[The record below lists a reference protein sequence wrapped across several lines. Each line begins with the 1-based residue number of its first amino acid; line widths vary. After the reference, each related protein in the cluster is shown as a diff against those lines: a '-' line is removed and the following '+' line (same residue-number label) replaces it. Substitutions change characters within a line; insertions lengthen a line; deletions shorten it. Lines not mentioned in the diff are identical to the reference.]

1 MTWSMNK
8 QRIKKAEET
17 PWISRKKAEELVAE
31 IQKNPKLLSQ
41 FQENPIPVIEK
52 LVGMDLPDD
61 QIMKMAD
68 LVKAK
73 ISMDKAGDLLK
84 GLGGLFGK

>member
-1 MTWSMNK
+1 MD
-8 QRIKKAEET
+8 IKAKV
-17 PWISRKKAEELVAE
+17 EELVDQ
-31 IQKNPKLLSQ
+31 IQKNPKMLKE
-41 FQENPIPVIEK
+41 FKENPVPVIEK

-61 QIMKMAD
+61 QIMKLAD

-73 ISMDKAGDLLK
+73 IDLEKAGNLLK

>member
-1 MTWSMNK
+1 MD
-8 QRIKKAEET
+8 IKAKV
-17 PWISRKKAEELVAE
+17 EELVSQ
-31 IQKNPKLLSQ
+31 IQKNPALLTQ
-41 FQENPIPVIEK
+41 FKENPVPVIEK

-61 QIMKMAD
+61 QIMKLAE

-73 ISMDKAGDLLK
+73 IDLDKAGNLLK

>member
-1 MTWSMNK
+1 MD
-8 QRIKKAEET
+8 IKAKV
-17 PWISRKKAEELVAE
+17 EELVAE

-41 FQENPIPVIEK
+41 FKENPVPVIEK

-61 QIMKMAD
+61 QIMKLAD

-73 ISMDKAGDLLK
+73 IDLEKAGDLLK

>member
-1 MTWSMNK
+1 MD
-8 QRIKKAEET
+8 IKK
-17 PWISRKKAEELVAE
+17 KVEELVQK
-31 IQKNPKLLSQ
+31 IQNNPQMLKDFKKNPV
-41 FQENPIPVIEK
+41 PVVEQ

-61 QIMKMAD
+61 QIMKLAD

-73 ISMDKAGDLLK
+73 IDLEKAGDLLK

>member
-1 MTWSMNK
+1 MD
-8 QRIKKAEET
+8 IKAKV
-17 PWISRKKAEELVAE
+17 EELVDE
-31 IQKNPKLLSQ
+31 IRKNPRMLKE
-41 FQENPIPVIEK
+41 FKENPVPVIEK

-68 LVKAK
+68 MVKAK
-73 ISMDKAGDLLK
+73 ISLDKAGDLLK

>member
-1 MTWSMNK
+1 MD
-8 QRIKKAEET
+8 IKAKV
-17 PWISRKKAEELVAE
+17 EELVNE
-31 IQKNPKLLSQ
+31 IKKNPKLLAQ
-41 FQENPIPVIEK
+41 FKENPVPVIEK

-61 QIMKMAD
+61 QIMKLAD

-73 ISMDKAGDLLK
+73 IDLDKAGDLLK

>member
-1 MTWSMNK
+1 MD
-8 QRIKKAEET
+8 IKK
-17 PWISRKKAEELVAE
+17 KVEELVDE
-31 IQKNPKLLSQ
+31 IQKNPKLLTQ
-41 FQENPIPVIEK
+41 FKENPVPVIEK

-61 QIMKMAD
+61 QIMKLAD

-73 ISMDKAGDLLK
+73 LDLEKAGDLLK

>member
-1 MTWSMNK
+1 MDIKNK
-8 QRIKKAEET
+8 V
-17 PWISRKKAEELVAE
+17 EELVAE
-31 IQKNPKLLSQ
+31 IQKNPKLLAQ
-41 FQENPIPVIEK
+41 FKENPVPVIEK

-68 LVKAK
+68 MIKAK
-73 ISMDKAGDLLK
+73 INLDKAGDLLK

>member
-1 MTWSMNK
+1 MD
-8 QRIKKAEET
+8 IKAKV
-17 PWISRKKAEELVAE
+17 EELVAE

-41 FQENPIPVIEK
+41 FKENPVPVIEK
-52 LVGMDLPDD
+52 LVGMDFPDD
-61 QIMKMAD
+61 QIIKIAD

-73 ISMDKAGDLLK
+73 INLDKAGDLLK

>member
-1 MTWSMNK
+1 MD
-8 QRIKKAEET
+8 IKAKV
-17 PWISRKKAEELVAE
+17 EELVAE

-41 FQENPIPVIEK
+41 FKENPVPVIEK

-61 QIMKMAD
+61 QIMQLAD

-73 ISMDKAGDLLK
+73 IDLDKAGDLLK
-84 GLGGLFGK
+84 GLGGLFRK

>member
-1 MTWSMNK
+1 MD
-8 QRIKKAEET
+8 IKAKV
-17 PWISRKKAEELVAE
+17 EELVAE
-31 IQKNPKLLSQ
+31 IQKNPKLLAQ
-41 FQENPIPVIEK
+41 FKENPVPVIEK

-61 QIMKMAD
+61 QIVKIAD

-73 ISMDKAGDLLK
+73 INLDKAGDLLK

>member
-1 MTWSMNK
+1 MD
-8 QRIKKAEET
+8 IKAKV
-17 PWISRKKAEELVAE
+17 EELVSQ
-31 IQKNPKLLSQ
+31 IQKNPKLLTQ
-41 FQENPIPVIEK
+41 FKENPVSVIEK

-61 QIMKMAD
+61 QIMKLAD

-73 ISMDKAGDLLK
+73 IDLDKAGDLLK

>member
-1 MTWSMNK
+1 MN
-8 QRIKKAEET
+8 IKK
-17 PWISRKKAEELVAE
+17 KVEELVEE
-31 IQKNPKLLSQ
+31 IRKNPKLLTQ
-41 FQENPIPVIEK
+41 FKENPVPVIEK

-61 QIMKMAD
+61 QIMKLAD

-73 ISMDKAGDLLK
+73 IDLEKAGDLLK

>member
-1 MTWSMNK
+1 MD
-8 QRIKKAEET
+8 IKAKV
-17 PWISRKKAEELVAE
+17 EELVDE
-31 IQKNPKLLSQ
+31 IRKNPKIL
-41 FQENPIPVIEK
+41 QEFKQNPVPVIEK

-61 QIMKMAD
+61 QIMKLGE

-73 ISMDKAGDLLK
+73 IDLDKAGDLLK

>member
-1 MTWSMNK
+1 MD
-8 QRIKKAEET
+8 IKAKV
-17 PWISRKKAEELVAE
+17 EELVDE
-31 IQKNPKLLSQ
+31 IRKNPRMLKE
-41 FQENPIPVIEK
+41 FKENPVPVIEK

-61 QIMKMAD
+61 QIMKLAE

-73 ISMDKAGDLLK
+73 IDLEKAGDLLK

>member
-1 MTWSMNK
+1 MD
-8 QRIKKAEET
+8 IKK
-17 PWISRKKAEELVAE
+17 KVEELVAE

-41 FQENPIPVIEK
+41 FQENPVPVIEK

-61 QIMKMAD
+61 QIMKIAD

-73 ISMDKAGDLLK
+73 INLDKAGDLLK